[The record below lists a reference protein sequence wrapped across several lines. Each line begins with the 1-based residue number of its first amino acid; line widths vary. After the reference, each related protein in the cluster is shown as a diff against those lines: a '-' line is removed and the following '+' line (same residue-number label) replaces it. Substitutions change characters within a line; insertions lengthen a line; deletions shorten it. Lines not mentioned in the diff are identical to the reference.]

1 MMVEAS
7 LLIQLEMNPSV
18 NLRFTELS
26 MLLHPLHRLC
36 RSLIEIILGQNSLGR
51 SALGRFTAQSS
62 ILLGQTGI
70 YASCIVKSAWHRP
83 IRNKRSF
90 TGA

>member
-26 MLLHPLHRLC
+26 MLLHPFASPLRVID
-36 RSLIEIILGQNSLGR
+36 REYFGQD
-51 SALGRFTAQSS
+51 
-62 ILLGQTGI
+62 
-70 YASCIVKSAWHRP
+70 
-83 IRNKRSF
+83 SF
-90 TGA
+90 RGERRRQI

>member
-26 MLLHPLHRLC
+26 MLLHPFASPLWVIDRDYF
-36 RSLIEIILGQNSLGR
+36 GP
-51 SALGRFTAQSS
+51 RFFGEKCARPLYGPEFYS
-62 ILLGQTGI
+62 TGTN
-70 YASCIVKSAWHRP
+70 
-83 IRNKRSF
+83 RNLRAMHS
-90 TGA
+90 